1 MKLAR
6 LAGAVGATA
15 PRSGSPL
22 AQYPRGLDR
31 CGKALDLDRPEVL
44 VKSKSP
50 PVSRRV
56 LAAITTVPGAAEVNS
71 SCQPSPT
78 GRIKR
83 RTPPTIFSSM
93 RARLGA
99 HRRNLTPCVVISV
112 ANGIVCRRHTFPS
125 GCNMLPGLEISR
137 PHEGRVFR
145 LFVAMGTEIGTSRFP
160 CWTPV
165 RRVPYITKPRA
176 GRATRVPINEPQT

>member
-1 MKLAR
+1 VKLAR
-6 LAGAVGATA
+6 LAGAATA

-56 LAAITTVPGAAEVNS
+56 LAAITTVPGAAEVDS

-125 GCNMLPGLEISR
+125 GCNMLPGLET
-137 PHEGRVFR
+137 HEGRVFR
-145 LFVAMGTEIGTSRFP
+145 LFVAMGTEIGTSGFP
-160 CWTPV
+160 CCTPV

-176 GRATRVPINEPQT
+176 GRPTRVPINEPQT